1 MASEEVGLGGAVQD
15 LEFFQNNPVSHRL
28 KLKQVDAYVI
38 NHKVDNL
45 KLIGEILFGSTFS
58 LVKKRQQDGF
68 ILF

>member
-45 KLIGEILFGSTFS
+45 KLFNENLFGSTFS
-58 LVKKRQQDGF
+58 QVRK
-68 ILF
+68 

>member
-28 KLKQVDAYVI
+28 KLKQVDAYVN

-45 KLIGEILFGSTFS
+45 KLMAKFYSVQLFHW
-58 LVKKRQQDGF
+58 
-68 ILF
+68 